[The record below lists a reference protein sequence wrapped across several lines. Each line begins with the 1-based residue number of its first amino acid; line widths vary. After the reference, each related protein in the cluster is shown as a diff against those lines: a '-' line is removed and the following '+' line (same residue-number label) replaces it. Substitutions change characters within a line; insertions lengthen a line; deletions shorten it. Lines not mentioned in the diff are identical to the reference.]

1 MMNIYS
7 KFQGDSSNNFK
18 VMGQVYIL
26 LNEQFKWKKGHNL
39 KNIGSRVMGVVG
51 YDVDFDG
58 EYIFQVSRQYLK

>member
-1 MMNIYS
+1 MIA
-7 KFQGDSSNNFK
+7 
-18 VMGQVYIL
+18 QVIL
-26 LNEQFKWKKGHNL
+26 KLWAKCIFFLKHNLSEKKGHNL

>member
-1 MMNIYS
+1 
-7 KFQGDSSNNFK
+7 
-18 VMGQVYIL
+18 V
-26 LNEQFKWKKGHNL
+26 KKGHNL